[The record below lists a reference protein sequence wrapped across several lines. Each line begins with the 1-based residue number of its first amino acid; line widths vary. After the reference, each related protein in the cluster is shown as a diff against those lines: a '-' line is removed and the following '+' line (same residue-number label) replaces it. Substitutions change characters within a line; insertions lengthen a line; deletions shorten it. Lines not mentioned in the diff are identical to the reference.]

1 MSTEIFCGYG
11 PVDAYLADGFERVP
25 GMSSRFSA
33 SICARVLRRQAEAGF
48 KGPVVEIGTFEGR
61 FLVAMALA
69 LEPGERAY
77 GFDTF
82 DWPDERWRSAF
93 SRTAARTGLGRS
105 GSRP

>member
-33 SICARVLRRQAEAGF
+33 AICARVLRRQAEAGF

-69 LEPGERAY
+69 LEPGEPT
-77 GFDTF
+77 GSIPSIGQTS
-82 DWPDERWRSAF
+82 RWRSAF